1 MPWVLGAT
9 QNDPKIGSMEV
20 TKLTLTS
27 NAVMPLIAALPYR
40 VVLDDPDVENT
51 VTYNPEA
58 QISVF
63 AGRRDFSTCREDE
76 SVNPLFGRSKSD
88 TKKDD

>member
-1 MPWVLGAT
+1 
-9 QNDPKIGSMEV
+9 MEV

-27 NAVMPLIAALPYR
+27 QAAMPLIAAIPYR
-40 VVLDDPDVENT
+40 VVLDGPDVENP
-51 VTYNPEA
+51 VTYNPET

-76 SVNPLFGRSKSD
+76 SVNPFFGKSKSD

>member
-1 MPWVLGAT
+1 
-9 QNDPKIGSMEV
+9 MEV
-20 TKLTLTS
+20 TKLTLDS
-27 NAVMPLIAALPYR
+27 SAAMPLIAALPYR
-40 VVLDDPDVENT
+40 VVLDGPDVENP
-51 VTYNPEA
+51 VIYDAES

-76 SVNPLFGRSKSD
+76 SVGGFFSKSRSD

>member
-1 MPWVLGAT
+1 M
-9 QNDPKIGSMEV
+9 IV
-20 TKLTLTS
+20 TKATVADPAML
-27 NAVMPLIAALPYR
+27 PFIAALPYR
-40 VVLDDPDVENT
+40 VIVDDNDTESGF
-51 VTYNPEA
+51 TYNPET

-76 SVNPLFGRSKSD
+76 SVWSIFSSKSD

>member
-1 MPWVLGAT
+1 M
-9 QNDPKIGSMEV
+9 QI
-20 TKLTLTS
+20 TKRIIETE
-27 NAVMPLIAALPYR
+27 AMIPVMAALPYAISIS
-40 VVLDDPDVENT
+40 DPET
-51 VTYNPEA
+51 EPFTYNPET
-58 QISVF
+58 QLTQF

>member
-1 MPWVLGAT
+1 
-9 QNDPKIGSMEV
+9 MEV

-27 NAVMPLIAALPYR
+27 QAAMPLIAAIPYR
-40 VVLDDPDVENT
+40 VVLDGPDVENP
-51 VTYNPEA
+51 VTYNPA
-58 QISVF
+58 TQISVF

-76 SVNPLFGRSKSD
+76 SVNPFFGKSKSD

>member
-1 MPWVLGAT
+1 
-9 QNDPKIGSMEV
+9 MEV

-27 NAVMPLIAALPYR
+27 QAAMPLIAALPYR
-40 VVLDDPDVENT
+40 VVLDGPDVENP
-51 VTYNPEA
+51 VTYNPET

-63 AGRRDFSTCREDE
+63 AGRRDYSTCREDE
-76 SVNPLFGRSKSD
+76 SICPFFGKSKSD